1 MSSRIRMHSFDN
13 QKELME
19 KENQV
24 IEEETELTINSSLKV
39 FKDFFTIKK
48 LNKYKKEASILKK
61 QFNNKQKE
69 YYRIIEIEN
78 IFNLMLKKLNKDD
91 ARTN

>member
-1 MSSRIRMHSFDN
+1 MHSFDN